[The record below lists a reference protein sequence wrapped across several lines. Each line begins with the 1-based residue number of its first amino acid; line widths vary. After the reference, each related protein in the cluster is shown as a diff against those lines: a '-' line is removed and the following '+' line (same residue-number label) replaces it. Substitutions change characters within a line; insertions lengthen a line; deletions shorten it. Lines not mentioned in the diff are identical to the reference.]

1 MDIYARI
8 IGQRAI
14 LSVIRKMYGHTSWPG
29 ALKFIR
35 SHHLPLRRTP
45 SNRPYFL
52 MHELIA
58 YDTKF
63 QDVLMKMGVYKS

>member
-45 SNRPYFL
+45 SGRPYFL
-52 MHELIA
+52 VDELVK
-58 YDTKF
+58 YDARF
-63 QDVLMKMGVYKS
+63 QELLQKVYDFE